1 MQKHVKIY
9 LNNFKPHDPE
19 NIPCEVCQNR
29 AVDIH
34 HIIPRS
40 KFGKKNKAE
49 QDKIEN
55 LMALCRFCHD
65 KAHAEVFKKDFLTEI
80 HLKKCSSI
88 RTRNIQNSLTIKI

>member
-1 MQKHVKIY
+1 MMTVKI
-9 LNNFKPHDPE
+9 E
-19 NIPCEVCQNR
+19 NIGGIFYVNGKR
-29 AVDIH
+29 LGHDIH